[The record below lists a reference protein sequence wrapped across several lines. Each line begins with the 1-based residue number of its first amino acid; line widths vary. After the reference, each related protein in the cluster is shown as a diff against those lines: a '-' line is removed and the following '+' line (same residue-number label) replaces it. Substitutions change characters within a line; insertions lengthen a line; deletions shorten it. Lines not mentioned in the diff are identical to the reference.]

1 MNKRT
6 VDELMGHKSV
16 DPNGQKCGKNP
27 YLMRIHWGQPDKR
40 KKLYFSDAR
49 NGEVF

>member
-1 MNKRT
+1 MNKIT
-6 VDELMGHKSV
+6 VNGLMEHKSG
-16 DPNGQKCGKNP
+16 DPNEQKYGKNQ